1 MAEGFA
7 RRYGSDVL
15 EPASAGLAPALIVQ
29 PLTKKVMSE
38 RNINIDDQHPKDL
51 GMLDLKGFDLIVNM
65 SGTKLPP
72 RMPIEV
78 REWKVED
85 PIGQPE
91 EVYVTVRDQI
101 ENAVMRLILEF
112 RRQAQN
118 GNKRPLPRRAKHQ
131 ALPIA
136 AGTES
141 KKENGVA
148 GE

>member
-15 EPASAGLAPALIVQ
+15 QPASAGLAPALIVQ

-51 GMLDLKGFDLIVNM
+51 GMLELKNFDLIVNM
-65 SGTKLPP
+65 SGAKLPP
-72 RMPIEV
+72 RIPIEV

-91 EVYVTVRDQI
+91 EVYLKVRDQI
-101 ENAVMRLILEF
+101 ENAVMRLVLEF
-112 RRQAQN
+112 RKPLRTRKPKPKPVLTN
-118 GNKRPLPRRAKHQ
+118 GTPL
-131 ALPIA
+131 
-136 AGTES
+136 S
-141 KKENGVA
+141 
-148 GE
+148 